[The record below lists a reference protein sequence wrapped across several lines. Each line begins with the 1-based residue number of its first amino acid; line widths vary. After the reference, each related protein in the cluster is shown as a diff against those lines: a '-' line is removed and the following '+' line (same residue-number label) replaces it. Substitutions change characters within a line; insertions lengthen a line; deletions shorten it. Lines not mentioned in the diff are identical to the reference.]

1 MQLLTPRQLPGCQIC
16 QAVSWESPLRQRF
29 APFEQVWGFQAD
41 SGDGLCHTSGECLAD
56 RLSLTLDGLAT
67 PAVDHL
73 SIWDS
78 ERGGGCIVTAE
89 EWALAASS
97 FFAGLAAGFLGGLCT
112 IIRPMQAAMT
122 GPEFRT
128 FMERFLRYADN
139 GLGKAFNYAWSGG
152 TTIASIVA
160 LVLLFDDPG
169 STSFVLT
176 AIGLGVWI
184 VGVLVVS
191 NVWKTPTYKMILA
204 GDPEAMPAD
213 WEATRQRYFT
223 INWLQLATTW
233 AAFALFLVAL
243 ISL

>member
-1 MQLLTPRQLPGCQIC
+1 
-16 QAVSWESPLRQRF
+16 
-29 APFEQVWGFQAD
+29 
-41 SGDGLCHTSGECLAD
+41 
-56 RLSLTLDGLAT
+56 
-67 PAVDHL
+67 
-73 SIWDS
+73 
-78 ERGGGCIVTAE
+78 VTAE

-97 FFAGLAAGFLGGLCT
+97 FLSGLAAGFLGGLCT

-122 GPEFRT
+122 GPDFRT

-139 GLGKAFNYAWSGG
+139 GLGKAFNYAWSAG

-176 AIGLGVWI
+176 AIGLGVWV

-223 INWLQLATTW
+223 INWIQLATTW